1 MKIDCH
7 CHTIYSKH
15 FFWGYDA
22 LNTPEQMIKAAMKK
36 GLDGL
41 AITDHDSVKGS
52 LIAKKIA
59 KKYKFTIITG
69 SEISTKLGDFLA
81 LGIDEDIPKKLSL
94 EETLEKIHEL
104 GGIGVAPHPFGRYLF
119 RKCVKENS
127 KEADAIEVF
136 NSSLNFMQNKKAL
149 EFAKKYKKPITAGS
163 DAHSVREVGN
173 AGIICDDDP
182 IESILKNKV
191 KIFSKYTTFIEFAN
205 VISRK
210 FIRSIKW
217 RLSKTRGKY
226 I

>member
-7 CHTIYSKH
+7 CHTIFSKH

-22 LNTPEQMIKAAMKK
+22 LNKPEEMIKAAIKK

-41 AITDHDSVKGS
+41 AITDHNTVKGS
-52 LIAKKIA
+52 LAAKKIA
-59 KKYKFTIITG
+59 KKYNFKIITG
-69 SEISTKLGDFLA
+69 SEISTETGDFLA
-81 LGIDEDIPKKLSL
+81 LGIKEDVPKNLSL
-94 EETLEKIHEL
+94 EETLEKIHDL
-104 GGIGVAPHPFGRYLF
+104 GGIGVAPHPFGRYIF
-119 RKCVKENS
+119 RKCVKN
-127 KEADAIEVF
+127 KAIKADAIEVF

-149 EFAKKYKKPITAGS
+149 NLAKKFKKSITAGS

-182 IESILKNKV
+182 IESIIKNKV
-191 KIFSKYTTFIEFAN
+191 KIFCKYTTFIDFTYL
-205 VISRK
+205 ISKK

-217 RLSKTRGKY
+217 RLTKTRGKY